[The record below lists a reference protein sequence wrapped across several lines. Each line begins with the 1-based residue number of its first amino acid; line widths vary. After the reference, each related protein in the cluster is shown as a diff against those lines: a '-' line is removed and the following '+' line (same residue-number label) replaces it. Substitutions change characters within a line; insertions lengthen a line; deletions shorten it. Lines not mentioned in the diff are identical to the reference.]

1 MDKRIPFLL
10 ASTLMLSCVLIFASG
25 CKNSP
30 NRHVWILPNNEKI
43 EYYEGPIDPGFT
55 ANIPQYVTWMSDKR
69 GTNNFNVGVGGS
81 YKSLT
86 LHLNKSQTVAWI
98 TGLDAGQAKP
108 EYVAVI
114 DVANFKI
121 VGGDCMWSS
130 ESHSN
135 PFDIKLKH
143 EVELS
148 SATASV
154 VEEQRKQ

>member
-1 MDKRIPFLL
+1 
-10 ASTLMLSCVLIFASG
+10 MLSCVLVFVSG

-135 PFDIKLKH
+135 PSDIKLKH